1 MGRNAV
7 LAIDVVQE
15 GSAVEVRDIQGC
27 KGVFANDDIE
37 NDSIIF
43 HLKGIISS
51 EPTKFTIQI
60 DGGCHLT
67 LPAMVKTDD
76 EIDYWWQY
84 QTKTA
89 IPGCVNAAE
98 LRSALRDIAAG
109 EEINFNY
116 LRLSQKWRSVHLPA
130 ALVKLLWLEKD
141 AFLPRHRSWKD
152 CQARRSRTT
161 RSPDSCARS
170 KILKTPEN

>member
-27 KGVFANDDIE
+27 KGVFASDDIDK
-37 NDSIIF
+37 DSIIF

-60 DGGCHLT
+60 AGGCHLT

-76 EIDYWWQY
+76 RIDYCWQY
-84 QTKTA
+84 LNHNCDPNGYINT
-89 IPGCVNAAE
+89 AE
-98 LRSALRDIAAG
+98 LTFRALRDIAAG

-116 LRLSQKWRSVHLPA
+116 LTTESEMAVPFTCTCGSTNCFGLIRGRNFLTPSELERLSGATGEDSVAP
-130 ALVKLLWLEKD
+130 V
-141 AFLPRHRSWKD
+141 RG
-152 CQARRSRTT
+152 
-161 RSPDSCARS
+161 
-170 KILKTPEN
+170 